1 MPIITQKP
9 QYKSYTL
16 TARLDDY
23 AYESMKS
30 LMGAAGYTDVSS
42 FVREAVLIKCKDIA
56 DNVSGMFNEIVVA
69 NKRSKYK
76 PIEFS
81 NRYLELSLYS

>member
-1 MPIITQKP
+1 MPITTQKP

-23 AYESMKS
+23 AYESMIS

-42 FVREAVLIKCKDIA
+42 FVREAVLVKCKNIA
-56 DNVSGMFNEIVVA
+56 DNVSGMFDERAVA
-69 NKRSKYK
+69 NKRSEYR
-76 PIEFS
+76 PIQFS
-81 NRYLELSLYS
+81 SK